1 MINISE
7 TIPEHAA
14 ALLALA
20 RVEPLFSPAEAGVV
34 EELLRDYLD
43 RPDHNGYFFLS
54 ALEGG
59 ELVGFACYGP
69 TPMTQ
74 GTYDLYWIAVSGTRR
89 GAGIGRALMDI
100 VEESVRA
107 AGGRLLVLD
116 TSGRE
121 DYAGT
126 RAFYER
132 LGFEQTALIPDFYAP
147 GDDLIIYS
155 LRLSNP
161 EAR

>member
-1 MINISE
+1 MISISE
-7 TIPEHAA
+7 TTPEQAA

-20 RVEPLFSPAEAGVV
+20 RVEPLFSPAEAAVV
-34 EELLRDYLD
+34 EELLQDYLD

-54 ALEGG
+54 ALEG
-59 ELVGFACYGP
+59 EALVGFACYGP

-74 GTYDLYWIAVSGTRR
+74 GTYDLYWIAVSGKRR
-89 GAGIGRALMDI
+89 GAGIGRALMDV
-100 VEESVRA
+100 VEANVRA

-121 DYAGT
+121 EYAGT

-132 LGFEQTALIPDFYAP
+132 LGFEQTAEIPDFYAP
-147 GDDLIIYS
+147 GDDLVIYR
-155 LRLSNP
+155 LRMSDP
-161 EAR
+161 QAS

>member
-1 MINISE
+1 MIGIAE
-7 TIPEHAA
+7 TTPGQAE

-20 RVEPLFSPAEAGVV
+20 RVEPLFSPAEVSVV

-54 ALEGG
+54 ALEGDT
-59 ELVGFACYGP
+59 LVGFACYGP

-74 GTYDLYWIAVSGTRR
+74 GTFDLYWIAVSGKRR
-89 GAGIGRALMDI
+89 GAGIGRALMDE
-100 VEESVRA
+100 VEARIRA

-132 LGFEQTALIPDFYAP
+132 LGFKQTASIPDFYSP
-147 GDDLIIYS
+147 GDDLNIFTMA
-155 LRLSNP
+155 LT
-161 EAR
+161 